1 MRKKKYPKTAN
12 RKKKNTFEIKE
23 KKQSEREKLTREIDR
38 IQRKT

>member
-12 RKKKNTFEIKE
+12 RKKKNTFEIKG